1 MFNQILFATSGMPGS
16 DNAAKLAFDL
26 SERQKAALT
35 MFHCYGLPSRGFS
48 TEVLD
53 IRSGMMEQYD
63 DNAYQ
68 EWVKEELHTTY
79 EAQLK
84 ACTVPFSLE
93 LAVGKPSTEILRI
106 ARRIKA
112 DLIVMG
118 ASSSATD
125 PNAARLRTIV
135 GNTVRAV
142 ARKARC
148 PVLIVNRPCT
158 TCWHLFSNIVF
169 CTDFSEASDHAF
181 RFALETAMELEAKLY
196 IVHAVDLGASALT
209 LDQAE
214 VERQSR
220 SQLERLEKTYLPRMG
235 NFANYEVFVR
245 EGVPYMEILKVAREN
260 KADLIVM
267 AHHSKNVDPD
277 EAEIGSTVEQV
288 VLRSACPVASVTR
301 AEAE

>member
-1 MFNQILFATSGMPGS
+1 MFSHILFATSGTPGS

-26 SERQKAALT
+26 AERQKASLT

-48 TEVLD
+48 TEVMD
-53 IRSGMMEQYD
+53 IRSGMMEQQD
-63 DNAYQ
+63 EHYQ
-68 EWVKEELHTTY
+68 EWVLEELRTTY
-79 EAQLK
+79 EEQIK
-84 ACTVPFSLE
+84 ACTVPFDLKIT
-93 LAVGKPSTEILRI
+93 VGTPSTEILRE
-106 ARRIKA
+106 ARKLKT

-118 ASSSATD
+118 AASAATD

-135 GNTVRAV
+135 GNTVRNV

-169 CTDFSEASDHAF
+169 CTDFSEAADHAF

-196 IVHAVDLGASALT
+196 IVHAIDLGTSALT
-209 LDQAE
+209 VDQAE
-214 VERQSR
+214 VERLRQR
-220 SQLERLEKTYLPRMG
+220 QAERLEKTYFPRMG
-235 NFANYEVFVR
+235 SFSNYEVFVR

-267 AHHSKNVDPD
+267 AHHSKNVSPD

>member
-1 MFNQILFATSGMPGS
+1 MFNQILFATSGTPGS

-26 SERQKAALT
+26 SGRQKATLT

-63 DNAYQ
+63 DSSYQ
-68 EWVKEELHTTY
+68 EWVKEELLTTY
-79 EAQLK
+79 EAQVK
-84 ACTVPFSLE
+84 ACTVPFNLDLS
-93 LAVGKPSTEILRI
+93 VGKPSTEILRE
-106 ARRIKA
+106 ARKIKA

-135 GNTVRAV
+135 GNTVRDV

-158 TCWHLFSNIVF
+158 TCWQLFSNIVF

-196 IVHAVDLGASALT
+196 IVHAVDLGTSALT
-209 LDQAE
+209 MDQAE
-214 VERQSR
+214 VERKSR
-220 SQLERLEKTYLPRMG
+220 CQLERLEKTYLPRLG
-235 NFANYEVFVR
+235 KFSNYEVFVR

-267 AHHSKNVDPD
+267 AHHSKNVSPD